1 MHISKIT
8 VRNYRLLKDFSVD
21 LEENLSLIVGK
32 NNSGKLNLKAEDGIS
47 LSNAA
52 VVLCAVQDEIFGYL
66 GFWGA
71 ANGGCLQE

>member
-32 NNSGKLNLKAEDGIS
+32 NNSGKTS
-47 LSNAA
+47 L
-52 VVLCAVQDEIFGYL
+52 L
-66 GFWGA
+66 
-71 ANGGCLQE
+71 